1 MRIVLIG
8 LALLPLAALSATP
21 ATAEPP
27 LTLVFTDRSGA
38 PAARAEAVLVN
49 TDTGYVEQVTSDNG
63 TATVPAG
70 RYAAFVK
77 IHTGDTEASLLAWPR
92 LTGVTTAA
100 FDARVAR
107 PIDVRVPERTATVA
121 AAVVN
126 AALTFQLDGETREV
140 GDAVSHLDA
149 EQLSTAHLGPPT
161 PGFHA
166 GVKVDMAEPD
176 VSTSPYLYSLY
187 WQQDD
192 QMFTGLRRHLTDR
205 RGLTTNQ
212 ASYAQL
218 GGPAEAHTVTLVDGD
233 MAIGTPI
240 SLPHTRTEYYSA
252 GIDWTAQLCYG
263 PGGDQ
268 EPFTCLSGKP
278 GPSWNEGPFL
288 PAATLIERLG
298 DRLRIVPAI
307 VDQAGHPGLARTDLD
322 GTLTL
327 YRDGAVVDTTTLD
340 RPGFTGL
347 PPEVADY
354 RLELIGTVATL
365 LPGSRFRAAWTF
377 ASGYAPIGE
386 GKLPALSVRL
396 TPDLD
401 PTNQAPA
408 GRPLT
413 LPVQASAGVRTA
425 TVAVSFDAGATWHQL
440 RLRPTTRGW
449 TTTVTPP
456 PGATDISFRTTAADA
471 DGNTVEQELTHAIRL
486 REPADQP

>member
-8 LALLPLAALSATP
+8 LALLPLAALLTTP
-21 ATAEPP
+21 ATAEPA

-38 PAARAEAVLVN
+38 PATRAEAILFN
-49 TDTGYVEQVTSDNG
+49 TDTGAVERVTSDNG

-70 RYAAFVK
+70 RYAAFAK
-77 IHTGDTEASLLAWPR
+77 IHTGDAEASLLAWPR
-92 LTGVTTAA
+92 LAGVTTAA
-100 FDARVAR
+100 FDAREAR
-107 PIDVRVPERTATVA
+107 PIDVRVPERSATVA

-126 AALTFQLDGETREV
+126 AILTYQLDGETRVV
-140 GDAVSHLDA
+140 GDAISHLDA
-149 EQLSTAHLGPPT
+149 EHLSTAHLGPAT

-192 QMFTGLRRHLTDR
+192 RMFTGLRRHLTDR
-205 RGLTTNQ
+205 RGLTTNR

-218 GGPAEAHTVTLVDGD
+218 GGPAEAHTATIVGGD
-233 MAIGTPI
+233 VAIGTSI
-240 SLPHTRTEYYSA
+240 SLPHTRTEYYSK
-252 GIDWTAQLCYG
+252 GVEWTAQLCYG

-268 EPFTCLSGKP
+268 EPFTCLTGQP

-288 PAATLIERLG
+288 PAARLLERLG
-298 DRLRIVPAI
+298 DRLRILPAL

-327 YRDGAVVDTTTLD
+327 YRDGAVVGRAPLD
-340 RPGFTGL
+340 QPGFTGL

-354 RLELIGTVATL
+354 RLELTGTVATL

-386 GKLPALSVRL
+386 GRLPAPSVRL

-401 PTNQAPA
+401 PTNQAQA
-408 GRPLT
+408 NRPLT
-413 LPVQASAGVRTA
+413 LPVQASAGVRTV
-425 TVAVSFDAGATWHQL
+425 TVAASFDGGATWHQL
-440 RLRPTTRGW
+440 RLRPTAQGW

-456 PGATDISFRTTAADA
+456 PDATDISFRTTAADA
-471 DGNTVEQELTHAIRL
+471 DGNTVEQELTRAIRL